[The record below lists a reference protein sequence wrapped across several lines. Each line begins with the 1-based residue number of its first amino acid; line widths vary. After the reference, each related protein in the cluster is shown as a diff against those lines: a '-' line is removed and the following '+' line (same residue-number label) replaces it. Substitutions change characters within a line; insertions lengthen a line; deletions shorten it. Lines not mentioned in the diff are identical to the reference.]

1 MNKKIYEV
9 DIHSLDECEKLFQKM
24 KSIVCQLRA
33 ESGKFETRSQKNLR
47 IFNACKKIYDTDISA
62 IYAGLSLD
70 KSPIYYVYT
79 HSDPSTKITAG
90 RYGRSTFAATIG
102 LTKLPF
108 YIGKGTGN
116 RAYELTRNE
125 THRKFRQT
133 LHKFDKEIEVSIIK
147 ANLSELD
154 ALMMESKLIDIF
166 GIISTGGNLVNLD
179 EGINNKERQMLYK
192 DALCELCDVFKNSA

>member
-1 MNKKIYEV
+1 
-9 DIHSLDECEKLFQKM
+9 M

-47 IFNACKKIYDTDISA
+47 IFNACNKIYETDIS
-62 IYAGLSLD
+62 SLYENLHLD
-70 KSPIYYVYT
+70 ISPIYYVYA
-79 HSDPSTKITAG
+79 HSDPSAMISAG

-108 YIGKGTGN
+108 YISKGVGD
-116 RAYELTRNE
+116 RAYDLNRNE

-133 LHKFDKEIEVSIIK
+133 LHKFNKEIEVSIFK
-147 ANLSELD
+147 SELTEVD
-154 ALMMESKLIDIF
+154 ALMIESKLIDIF
-166 GIISTGGNLVNLD
+166 GIIATGGNLVNLD

-192 DALCELCDVFKNSA
+192 DALSELNDVFKNSV